1 MFMVVELALTFLV
14 VTLTTV
20 VLLLLQQPRSA
31 TVATAQ
37 QPSRRRRQA
46 TASWAR
52 VLRTI
57 VRLLARRRVWHHL
70 GEHLK
75 SYSGLRAPGRYGLR
89 QTGAADG
96 RRH

>member
-37 QPSRRRRQA
+37 PLSRRRRQA

-57 VRLLARRRVWHHL
+57 VRLLARRRIWHHL

-75 SYSGLRAPGRYGLR
+75 LYSGLRAPGRYGLR
-89 QTGAADG
+89 QNGAAAD

>member
-1 MFMVVELALTFLV
+1 MFILMELALTFLV

-31 TVATAQ
+31 VAATAP
-37 QPSRRRRQA
+37 QPSRRHGQA
-46 TASWAR
+46 TAAWAR

-57 VRLLARRRVWHHL
+57 VRLLARRRIWHHL

-75 SYSGLRAPGRYGLR
+75 LYSGLRAPGRYGLR